1 MPKSSSP
8 LEGKLLLSS
17 PTLRDGSFDHSV
29 ILLAEHSPSDGAFGL
44 IINHP
49 SGQMVGDLLTAKEFA
64 PISHV
69 QVHIG
74 GPVSKGHMTFA
85 AFWEEDSYLR
95 FATRISAEQ
104 AMGHTQNSGALVRAF
119 VGYTG
124 WSKDQLEDEVE
135 SDSWFV
141 VPMPDSI
148 LSLNHDRELWK
159 TILAGLSPF
168 HKILAGAPGNIL
180 AN

>member
-1 MPKSSSP
+1 
-8 LEGKLLLSS
+8 
-17 PTLRDGSFDHSV
+17 
-29 ILLAEHSPSDGAFGL
+29 
-44 IINHP
+44 
-49 SGQMVGDLLTAKEFA
+49 
-64 PISHV
+64 
-69 QVHIG
+69 
-74 GPVSKGHMTFA
+74 
-85 AFWEEDSYLR
+85 
-95 FATRISAEQ
+95 
-104 AMGHTQNSGALVRAF
+104 MGHTQNSGALVRAF

>member
-1 MPKSSSP
+1 MPKLSP
-8 LEGKLLLSS
+8 PLTGKLLLSS
-17 PTLRDGSFDHSV
+17 PTLRGGSFNHSV

-44 IINHP
+44 IMNHP
-49 SGQMVGDLLTAKEFA
+49 SGQMVGDLLTAKEFS

-85 AFWEEDSYLR
+85 AFWEEDSHLR

-104 AMGHTQNSGALVRAF
+104 AMGHAQNSGALVRAF

-135 SDSWFV
+135 SDSWVV
-141 VPMPDSI
+141 VPVPDSI
-148 LSLNHDRELWK
+148 LSLNHDRDLWK

>member
-49 SGQMVGDLLTAKEFA
+49 SRQMVGDPLTAKDFS

-69 QVHIG
+69 QAHIG
-74 GPVSKGHMTFA
+74 RPVSKGHLTFP
-85 AFWEEDSYLR
+85 AFCEEASYLR
-95 FATRISAEQ
+95 FATRISPDQ
-104 AMGHTQNSGALVRAF
+104 AMGHTQNSGPPLR
-119 VGYTG
+119 
-124 WSKDQLEDEVE
+124 
-135 SDSWFV
+135 
-141 VPMPDSI
+141 P
-148 LSLNHDRELWK
+148 SL
-159 TILAGLSPF
+159 TSTV
-168 HKILAGAPGNIL
+168 
-180 AN
+180 